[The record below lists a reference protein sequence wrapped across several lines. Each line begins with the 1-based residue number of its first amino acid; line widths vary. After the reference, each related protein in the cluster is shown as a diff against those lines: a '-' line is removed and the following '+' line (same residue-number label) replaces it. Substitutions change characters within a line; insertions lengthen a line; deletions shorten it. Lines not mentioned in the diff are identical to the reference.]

1 MIVYEVR
8 IVLDPAIADEY
19 RAWLEAHIREILAI
33 PGFSGAELLAEDG
46 DDGRP
51 VWTTRYHLAGRAA
64 LERYLREHAPRLRA
78 EGLARFG
85 GRFEATRRVS
95 ELVREFP

>member
-1 MIVYEVR
+1 VIVYEVR
-8 IVLDPAIADEY
+8 IVLDPAIADAY

-33 PGFSGAELLAEDG
+33 PGFNRAELLAEDDEG
-46 DDGRP
+46 GHP
-51 VWTTRYHLAGRAA
+51 VWTTRYHLEHREA
-64 LERYLREHAPRLRA
+64 LERYLRDHAPRLRA
-78 EGLARFG
+78 EGVARFG

>member
-33 PGFSGAELLAEDG
+33 PGFSGAELLAEQLRG
-46 DDGRP
+46 QRLQTWP
-51 VWTTRYHLAGRAA
+51 AG
-64 LERYLREHAPRLRA
+64 PR
-78 EGLARFG
+78 G
-85 GRFEATRRVS
+85 
-95 ELVREFP
+95 

>member
-51 VWTTRYHLAGRAA
+51 VWTTRYHLDGRAA
-64 LERYLREHAPRLRA
+64 AA
-78 EGLARFG
+78 DG
-85 GRFEATRRVS
+85 GGDHDGGI
-95 ELVREFP
+95 

>member
-8 IVLDPAIADEY
+8 IVLDPAIAAAY

-33 PGFSGAELLAEDG
+33 PGFSGAELLAEDDEG
-46 DDGRP
+46 GRP
-51 VWTTRYHLAGRAA
+51 VWTTRYHLDGREA
-64 LERYLREHAPRLRA
+64 LARYLRGHAPRLRA
-78 EGLARFG
+78 EGVARFG